1 MALSLQQLQCPC
13 TGSSAINHEAK
24 RAISEQV
31 AFEWQ
36 YIESQLT
43 HVLAGNTM
51 TWMDLIETEVIPKLH
66 EHATSTEIVLK
77 LAMTWKDAMPS

>member
-1 MALSLQQLQCPC
+1 MRPKGRSVSQLQLN
-13 TGSSAINHEAK
+13 GNG
-24 RAISEQV
+24 V
-31 AFEWQ
+31 
-36 YIESQLT
+36 T
-43 HVLAGNTM
+43 HDIVLAGNTM